1 MVSILAL
8 APARANAQSPEIAQ
22 PTLVAVEIGP
32 APALLALSPAEA
44 VKEAAL
50 DQLSL
55 GQKIRLWRAHRRA
68 EAAAAEAAGQ
78 AGALFARWYLPALGV
93 IAAGVL
99 IWGWWRDVLR
109 PGSFRRSGWREVDHN
124 GPALWV
130 AAGLAIYGAWIL
142 GMGLAASQ
150 PWLTGMTRLDASPPT
165 VRFQAVAGLGGTIAA
180 VPMALAMCRLLGNRR
195 GSGKGGSGTASADA
209 SQGLRMR
216 WGDAPRG
223 LGLMVMSWPFVALAG
238 FAAAAAVEIWT
249 AQPIDPIAHETLAT
263 IRTGDGG
270 MWRWA
275 LLVAPILGAPI
286 VEEVVFRV
294 CLQGAL
300 LSLLGRG
307 WLAILLASAIFAVIH
322 AGIADAHALV
332 PLFVLGVAMGIA
344 YERTRRLG
352 VPIVMHM
359 VFNALNVL
367 IVLGS

>member
-1 MVSILAL
+1 MTTLA
-8 APARANAQSPEIAQ
+8 Q
-22 PTLVAVEIGP
+22 
-32 APALLALSPAEA
+32 SPAEA
-44 VKEAAL
+44 VKDAAL

-78 AGALFARWYLPALGV
+78 AGALIARWYLPALGV
-93 IAAGVL
+93 LAVGVL
-99 IWGWWRDVLR
+99 VWGWWRDVLR
-109 PGSFRRSGWREVDHN
+109 PGSFRRSGWREVDHI

-130 AAGLAIYGAWIL
+130 AAGLAVYGAWIL

-150 PWLTGMTRLDASPPT
+150 PWLTGMTRLDTSPPT

-180 VPMALAMCRLLGNRR
+180 VPMALAMCRLLAVKNR
-195 GSGKGGSGTASADA
+195 DA
-209 SQGLRMR
+209 AQGLRLR
-216 WGDAPRG
+216 VGDVPRG
-223 LGLMVMSWPFVALAG
+223 LGLMAAAWPFVALSA

-249 AQPIDPIAHETLAT
+249 AQPIDPVAHETLAT
-263 IRTGDGG
+263 IRTGEGG
-270 MWRWA
+270 VWRYL
-275 LLVAPILGAPI
+275 LLVAPLVGAPI

-307 WLAILLASAIFAVIH
+307 WLAILLASGIFAVIH

-332 PLFVLGVAMGIA
+332 PLFVLGLAMGIA

-359 VFNALNVL
+359 AFNAINVL
-367 IVLGS
+367 IVLAS

>member
-1 MVSILAL
+1 MLKRVSRLGFIL
-8 APARANAQSPEIAQ
+8 RQQ
-22 PTLVAVEIGP
+22 
-32 APALLALSPAEA
+32 
-44 VKEAAL
+44 
-50 DQLSL
+50 Q
-55 GQKIRLWRAHRRA
+55 
-68 EAAAAEAAGQ
+68 
-78 AGALFARWYLPALGV
+78 
-93 IAAGVL
+93 
-99 IWGWWRDVLR
+99 
-109 PGSFRRSGWREVDHN
+109 SGWREVDHN

-165 VRFQAVAGLGGTIAA
+165 VRFQAVAGLGGTLAA

-195 GSGKGGSGTASADA
+195 GASKSGADA

-238 FAAAAAVEIWT
+238 FGAAAAVEIWT

-263 IRTGDGG
+263 IRTGDGD
-270 MWRWA
+270 MWRSA
-275 LLVAPILGAPI
+275 LLVAPIIGAPI

-332 PLFVLGVAMGIA
+332 PLCVLGVAMGIA

-359 VFNALNVL
+359 AFNAVNVL

>member
-8 APARANAQSPEIAQ
+8 APARANAQTHGWETLATSEPARPAQ
-22 PTLVAVEIGP
+22 PVIAT
-32 APALLALSPAEA
+32 LALSPAEA
-44 VKEAAL
+44 VKDAAL

-78 AGALFARWYLPALGV
+78 AGALIATWYLPALGV
-93 IAAGVL
+93 MAAGVL

-124 GPALWV
+124 GAALWV

-195 GSGKGGSGTASADA
+195 GASKSGADA

-223 LGLMVMSWPFVALAG
+223 IGLMVMSWPFVALAG

-263 IRTGDGG
+263 IRTGEGG

-275 LLVAPILGAPI
+275 LLVAPIIGAPI
-286 VEEVVFRV
+286 VEEIVFRV

-332 PLFVLGVAMGIA
+332 PLCVLGVAMGIA

-359 VFNALNVL
+359 AFNAVNVL
-367 IVLGS
+367 VVVWA